1 MSTPLVPSDL
11 LRIVL
16 VSAPQISPDGGA
28 VYYRRAWFDREADE
42 VRGAIRRV
50 DRDGAE
56 RACTGGT
63 NDRLPRVAPDGSAVA
78 FVADRDGKARLLVL
92 RLDGGEAT
100 PLGGEFVKISAV
112 AWSPDAKRI
121 AFVATAPFDEVSAR
135 VFHDE
140 KTGARHIRMLPFKS
154 DADGLLDG
162 TSEHLFV
169 IDAAGAGAARQ
180 ITHGDF

>member
-1 MSTPLVPSDL
+1 M
-11 LRIVL
+11 
-16 VSAPQISPDGGA
+16 
-28 VYYRRAWFDREADE
+28 
-42 VRGAIRRV
+42 RGAIRRV

-56 RACTGGT
+56 RAFTGGT

-154 DADGLLDG
+154 DADGLLRHG
-162 TSEHLFV
+162 ASQVPGRVGASQPLRRKGLTGKVPSGLNCSEKKPSSSSASCKPRCAGWPSTS
-169 IDAAGAGAARQ
+169 A
-180 ITHGDF
+180 